1 MMRVGIGYDVHRLV
15 KSSGNGDGKK
25 LVIGGVEIR
34 ECDFYPLAHSDG
46 DVLIHAIIDAIF
58 GAISFGNIGLHFP
71 EIDEYE
77 GVSSLELLK
86 RTKEKLDSKGFRV
99 VNVDTVVILEKP
111 RIAQYVDNMRMKI
124 SEVLDIPIEAVNIK
138 PKRNEGLGFEGKG
151 EGIVA
156 LAVVTVEENG
166 KK

>member
-1 MMRVGIGYDVHRLV
+1 MRVGIGYDVHRLV
-15 KSSGNGDGKK
+15 RSNGNGNGKK
-25 LVIGGVEIR
+25 LILGGVEIG
-34 ECDFYPLAHSDG
+34 ECDFHPLAHSDG

-58 GAISFGNIGLHFP
+58 GAISFGNIGMHFP
-71 EIDEYE
+71 ETDEYE
-77 GVSSLELLK
+77 GVSSIELLR
-86 RTKEKLDSKGFRV
+86 RTKEKLAMKGFSI

-111 RIAQYVDNMRMKI
+111 KISKYVDEMRSKL
-124 SEVLDIPIEAVNIK
+124 SEVLDVPMDAINIK

-166 KK
+166 K